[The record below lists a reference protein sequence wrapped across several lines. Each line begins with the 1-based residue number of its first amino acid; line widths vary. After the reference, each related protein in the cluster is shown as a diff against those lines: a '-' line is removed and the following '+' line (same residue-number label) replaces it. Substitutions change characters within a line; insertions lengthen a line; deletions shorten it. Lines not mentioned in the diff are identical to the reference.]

1 MAERSW
7 NSHVKS
13 IWTPSNSRVTSYS
26 QSHDGILPG
35 THWILIVGGLRN
47 TSNCG
52 LPGQVQWSRRAT
64 WYKGAAASMH
74 YVTKE
79 SNKNRRTP
87 HPVPIPS
94 PNDCISHISFSG
106 SGCSHYAHEG
116 LSRFGV
122 PRLRFETE
130 NYTFLQTCLANT
142 ASKDDQIWYLHI
154 SFANCSYNDPILSRY
169 IEHVLNC
176 ASYISDMSSVFSAQR
191 LAERLARFQQ
201 LPARSQQTQDV
212 SAFLCVTSCLC
223 LRLGIKIVCNP
234 MPCSKIV

>member
-1 MAERSW
+1 MHCFATPGSWRSCRRSDCASDGASAPPETPGKQWLTVIKPDLFSFFSRQIPVAERSW

-130 NYTFLQTCLANT
+130 NYTFLQTCLTNT

-154 SFANCSYNDPILSRY
+154 SFANCSYNDPILSR
-169 IEHVLNC
+169 ETLN
-176 ASYISDMSSVFSAQR
+176 MF
-191 LAERLARFQQ
+191 
-201 LPARSQQTQDV
+201 
-212 SAFLCVTSCLC
+212 
-223 LRLGIKIVCNP
+223 
-234 MPCSKIV
+234 